1 MTTVDTSDRFGFGK
15 NWSQFVEN
23 NLTDERIENARQKLL
38 GFLGVDSLAGK
49 SMIDVGCGSGIHSL
63 AANRSGVSKLVSF
76 DYDPLS
82 VSATN
87 TLRKRQGMP
96 ENWHLTQGSVLDPAF
111 LSTLGQ
117 FDIVYSW
124 GVLHHTGNLWAALEN
139 VIPLVAPGGTLF
151 IALYAA
157 EPQKPSP
164 EFWLKVKKRYNDGGW
179 TTKRAIEGWY
189 IARHFAG
196 IVFRSHQ
203 NPITFIRDYK
213 DKRGM
218 SYLIDVRD
226 WVGGW
231 PMEFSTTKEVRAFY
245 EGRGFCLA
253 KISEGEANTEYL
265 FARVSQS

>member
-23 NLTDERIENARQKLL
+23 NLTEERIENARKKLL
-38 GFLGVDSLAGK
+38 DFLGLESLAGK

-63 AANRSGVSKLVSF
+63 AAVRSDVQKLVSF

-87 TLRKRQGMP
+87 TLRKRAGLP
-96 ENWHLTQGSVLDPAF
+96 NNWHVAQGSALDAGY
-111 LSTLGQ
+111 LATLGP

-124 GVLHHTGNLWAALEN
+124 GVLHHTGDLWRALEN

-179 TTKRAIEGWY
+179 ATKRAIEGWY
-189 IARHFAG
+189 IARNIAG
-196 IVFRSHQ
+196 LIWRGH

-213 DKRGM
+213 QNRGM
-218 SYLIDVRD
+218 SYLTDVRD

-231 PMEFSTTKEVRAFY
+231 PMEFSTTKDVRAFY
-245 EGRGFCLA
+245 EARGFRLA

-265 FARVSQS
+265 FQRMNQQ

>member
-23 NLTDERIENARQKLL
+23 NLTDERIENARKKLL
-38 GFLGVDSLAGK
+38 DFLGAESLAGK

-63 AANRSGVSKLVSF
+63 AAIRSGVSKLVSF

-87 TLRKRQGMP
+87 TLRKRAGMP
-96 ENWHLTQGSVLDPAF
+96 ESWHLTQGSVLDTNF
-111 LSTLGQ
+111 LSTLGR

-124 GVLHHTGNLWAALEN
+124 GVLHHTGNLWAALDN

-157 EPQKPSP
+157 EPQEPSP

-179 TTKRAIEGWY
+179 ATKRAIEGWY
-189 IARHFAG
+189 IARNMTG
-196 IVFRSHQ
+196 LVLSRN

-213 DKRGM
+213 SKRGM
-218 SYLIDVRD
+218 SYLTDVRD

-231 PMEFSTTKEVRAFY
+231 PMEFSTTRDVRTFY
-245 EGRGFCLA
+245 EGRGFRLA
-253 KISEGEANTEYL
+253 KVTEGEANTEYL
-265 FARVSQS
+265 FERVNEP